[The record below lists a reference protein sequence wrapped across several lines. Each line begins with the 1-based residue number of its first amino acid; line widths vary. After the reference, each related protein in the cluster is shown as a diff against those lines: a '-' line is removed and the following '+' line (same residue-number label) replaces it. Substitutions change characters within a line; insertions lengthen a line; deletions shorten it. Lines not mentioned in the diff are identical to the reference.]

1 MSNQT
6 KGLIFAIAGPVF
18 WGLNSIAVKV
28 LLELGINSQW
38 FATFRLLT
46 AGALILIFAGLRS
59 PKQFLAPFKTPR
71 SLIQLLIFSIVGM
84 FSIQYAYVMAIHF
97 GNAATATVLQFTN
110 PIMIVI
116 LLALIKRRFPRQQDV
131 ISIILAVIGTFLLA
145 THGQIGNLAMSKL
158 ALLWGLIAAVATVF
172 YTLLPQE
179 LIDNFGAVSIS
190 GWAMLIAGIF
200 SNFLHPVWQNVPQFT
215 PKIISLLA
223 FSIILGT
230 AFAYLI
236 FIQSLTLITPTT
248 ASTLGAVEPLIA
260 TILSVTLFHIN
271 FGWIDLIGA
280 ILIISTVFL
289 QAFQPKERRSKFD
302 TQQIK

>member
-18 WGLNSIAVKV
+18 WGLNSIAVKL
-28 LLELGINSQW
+28 LLELGLNSQW
-38 FATFRLLT
+38 FATFRLLA
-46 AGALILIFAGLRS
+46 AGILILIFAGIRN
-59 PKQFLAPFKTPR
+59 PKQILAPFKTPR

-116 LLALIKRRFPRQQDV
+116 FLAVVHRRFPRQQDV
-131 ISIILAVIGTFLLA
+131 LSIILAVIGTFLLA
-145 THGQIGNLAMSKL
+145 THGQVGNLAMSKL

-179 LIDNFGAVSIS
+179 LIDTFGAVSIS
-190 GWAMLIAGIF
+190 GWAMLIAGVF
-200 SNFLHPVWQNVPQFT
+200 ANFIHPVWQNGPTLT
-215 PKIISLLA
+215 PKISLLLA

-236 FIQSLTLITPTT
+236 FIHSLTLISPTT
-248 ASTLGAVEPLIA
+248 ASTVGAVEPLIA
-260 TILSVTLFHIN
+260 TILSVTLFQIN
-271 FGWIDLIGA
+271 FGWIDFIGV

-289 QAFQPKERRSKFD
+289 QAFQPKEKRTKFEA
-302 TQQIK
+302 Q